1 MAGNNPTQV
10 NIGIG
15 FDMSVMKQSMVAARS
30 EIYSFVRDTK
40 RAQTDL
46 EKFNQKKGVVD
57 ALFGAKEISPQL
69 HAKMVQYYKDLYNIE
84 QGHNKAA
91 VAAKRHAQASGG
103 GFLNRNL
110 GQFGTG
116 VMAGFGVA
124 GVANI
129 ASQAG
134 QAIGDFLADSIKIAM
149 ERQRIGAAMEAL
161 LGSDQAA
168 DRMTAAMR
176 KLDRQSMLTFG
187 TISKGAQTLL
197 GFGVSQE
204 MVMPSLD
211 ALSKISLGNAERFQS
226 LALAFGQVAASGK
239 LAGQEI
245 LQMVNA
251 GFNPLQEISRVT
263 GRTMSDLKRD
273 VEEGRVSF
281 LQVAEA
287 IITATEAGGRFEK
300 ISEKMLSTPAGMLA
314 KLQSDFDLIKAEIG
328 EQLMPAMITLLST
341 IADNKGLVQD
351 VGLAFAYLFNTM
363 ADGIAIVEDLRNWT
377 DFSQAPEPKAQAA
390 ALQRRA
396 DTEARQKKRDAEKA
410 KEQKE
415 KDDFNKLPEAERKAR
430 LLAQSAQMDMA
441 RITKD
446 TAKVLQEQRDDLH
459 KMVYTEEEILRMRLE
474 INADTRKSVEE
485 NYKKLQGTMAQ
496 KESLASGIESRK
508 KEIKDLS
515 EKIDPFEA
523 VGKQRDLY
531 EKNYLNSLKEIRKKE
546 EELANIPAVTGYGRD
561 MRRLEGEIK
570 KLREKAMLSKKQ
582 FDDINKEIAAGK
594 HGVPV
599 DAAMKEKRNNL
610 REELK
615 KLEEELQKIMND
627 VPESLLNGAKN
638 AHDDLREQQSA
649 AEDAIRIAQAEAGI
663 KSLDEIKTLADK
675 LKFVGDMVADDL
687 LSIEDGSRL
696 ADKLR
701 KEDKKEQD
709 KLKKEWQDF
718 GRSIDPQQEA
728 IRKVRDIMLAVEYGF
743 LDAIAAKK
751 LQLEAVKDLAKD
763 NEVNPE
769 NPKMMDLGRALI
781 ESQKAGKVQQTQEVM
796 KQKLIEIAGHAKQ
809 QVDELKKIPGF
820 AERN

>member
-1 MAGNNPTQV
+1 MANPTAV

-15 FDMSVMKQSMVAARS
+15 FDMSVLKQSVAAARS
-30 EIYSFVRDTK
+30 EISSFVRDTK

-46 EKFNQKKGVVD
+46 ERFNQKKGVVD

-91 VAAKRHAQASGG
+91 AAAKRHSQASGG

-116 VMAGFGVA
+116 VMAGLGVA
-124 GVANI
+124 SVASI

-168 DRMTAAMR
+168 ERMTSAMR

-211 ALSKISLGNAERFQS
+211 ALSKISMGNAERFQS

-273 VEEGRVSF
+273 VEEGHVSF

-314 KLQSDFDLIKAEIG
+314 KLQSDFDMIKAEIG

-363 ADGIAIVEDLRNWT
+363 ADGIAIIEDFRNWT
-377 DFSQAPEPKAQAA
+377 DFSQAPDPKAQAA

-396 DTEARQKKRDAEKA
+396 EAEARQKKRDAERA
-410 KEQKE
+410 KEEKE
-415 KDDFNKLPEAERKAR
+415 KSDFNKLPEAERKER
-430 LLAQSAQMDMA
+430 LLAQAAQMDMA
-441 RITKD
+441 RITKESWK
-446 TAKVLQEQRDDLH
+446 ALQDQKDDLH
-459 KMVYTEEEILRMRLE
+459 KMLYTEEEILRMRLE
-474 INADTRKSVEE
+474 INEDTRKSIEE
-485 NYKKLQGTMAQ
+485 NYKKLEGTIKQ
-496 KESLASGIESRK
+496 KESLASGIASRN
-508 KEIKDLS
+508 KEIEDIS
-515 EKIDPFEA
+515 ATIDPFEA
-523 VGKQRDLY
+523 VKKQRDLY
-531 EKNYLNSLKEIRKKE
+531 EKNYLSSLKEIREKE
-546 EELANIPAVTGYGRD
+546 KQLASLPPVAGAGFGRD
-561 MRRLEGEIK
+561 MLRLEGEIA
-570 KLREKAMLSKKQ
+570 KLKEKAKLSKKQ
-582 FDDINKEIAAGK
+582 YDDINQEIATGM
-594 HGVPV
+594 HGHMD
-599 DAAMKEKRNNL
+599 DAAKEKRDRL

-615 KLEEELQKIMND
+615 KLEEDLQKIMND

-638 AHDDLREQQSA
+638 AYDQLREQQSA
-649 AEDAIRIAQAEAGI
+649 AEDAIRTAQAEAGI
-663 KSLDEIKTLADK
+663 KSLDEIKPLADK

-687 LSIEDGSRL
+687 LSIEEGSRL
-696 ADKLR
+696 AERLR
-701 KEDKKEQD
+701 NEDKKEQA
-709 KLKKEWQDF
+709 KRREEWQEF
-718 GRSIDPQQEA
+718 GQSLSPEKEA
-728 IRKVRDIMLAVEYGF
+728 ISRVRDIMLAVEYGF
-743 LDAIAAKK
+743 LDAAEAAKA
-751 LQLEAVKDLAKD
+751 QLEAVKDLDKE
-763 NEVNPE
+763 NQLSLE
-769 NPKMMDLGRALI
+769 NPKLMDLGQALLENQRA
-781 ESQKAGKVQQTQEVM
+781 QKAESNEKVM
-796 KQKLIEIAGHAKQ
+796 KDKLVEIAKLAQQ
-809 QVDELKKIPGF
+809 QVDILKNQPGF